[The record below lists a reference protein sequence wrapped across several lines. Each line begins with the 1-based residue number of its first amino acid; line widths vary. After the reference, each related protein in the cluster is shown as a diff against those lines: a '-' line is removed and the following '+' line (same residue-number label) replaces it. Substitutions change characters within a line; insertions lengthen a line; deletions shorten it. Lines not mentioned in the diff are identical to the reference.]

1 MREKSHIIPSAGS
14 DRDATGTAAISGGTM
29 RRIWLVGL
37 LALINTAPSSAQKIT
52 IGHMP
57 VTNQSEVVTQQL
69 GLYKKHGLDV
79 ELKLFPTG
87 PAALQ
92 GLLSGDLQM
101 VEAGGAPMLN
111 LAAQNLPLYFL
122 ATGGINTPDHPAG
135 AIMIRQDD
143 TSIKS
148 FADLK
153 GKKLGGLPKG
163 TITHL
168 WVANAL
174 ARYGMKRS
182 DFQEVFLP
190 FPQMGGLLASKQ
202 VDAIYSWPPFIT
214 MTEQAGQGK
223 VLVNDA
229 EWNPYAVLN
238 AMIVHRNWADQN
250 PQLVRGLLKA
260 SMETQRWIN
269 DHVDEARAIFGQQLK
284 LPATIAT
291 NMRMFYFPRNGYQL
305 MPSIWDFYYLM
316 VNTGEL
322 QPMSDPKQVIQSYW
336 IEPAEKFI
344 TPALTEI
351 GKQDDPVVRNVLKIK
366 LPNLPGDLADYL
378 GPWER

>member
-1 MREKSHIIPSAGS
+1 MRKSS
-14 DRDATGTAAISGGTM
+14 
-29 RRIWLVGL
+29 L
-37 LALINTAPSSAQKIT
+37 LALLVLLLSTPSEAQKIV

-57 VTNQSEVVTQQL
+57 VSNQSEVVAQQL
-69 GLYKKHGLDV
+69 GIYKKHGLDV
-79 ELKLFPTG
+79 ELKLFQTG

-111 LAAQNLPLYFL
+111 LAAQDLPLYFL

-135 AIMIRQDD
+135 AIMIRPDEI
-143 TSIKS
+143 TIKS

-168 WVANAL
+168 WIANAL
-174 ARYGMKRS
+174 ARYGMQRS
-182 DFQEVFLP
+182 DIQEVFLP

-214 MTEQAGQGK
+214 LQERAGQGK
-223 VLVNDA
+223 VLVDNS

-238 AMIVHRNWADQN
+238 AMIVRRDWADKN
-250 PQLVRGLLKA
+250 PAAVRGLLKA
-260 SMETQRWIN
+260 SMETQRWID
-269 DHVDEARAIFGQQLK
+269 DHPDEARKIFGEKLK
-284 LPATIAT
+284 LPEAIARS
-291 NMRMFYFPRNGYQL
+291 MRMFYFPRNGYQL

-316 VNTGEL
+316 VKTGEL
-322 QPMSDPKQVIQSYW
+322 QPMADPKKVIQTYW
-336 IEPAEKFI
+336 IEPAQKFI
-344 TPALTEI
+344 APALAEI
-351 GKQDDPVVRNVLKIK
+351 GKQPDPVVDKVLKIR
-366 LPNLPGDLADYL
+366 LPNLTGDLSQYL

>member
-1 MREKSHIIPSAGS
+1 
-14 DRDATGTAAISGGTM
+14 M

-37 LALINTAPSSAQKIT
+37 FVLLNAAPSAAQKIV

-57 VTNQSEVVTQQL
+57 VGNQSEVVAQQL
-69 GLYKKHGLDV
+69 GIYKKQGLDV

-122 ATGGINTPDHPAG
+122 ASGGINTPDHPAG
-135 AIMIRQDD
+135 AIMIRPDD

-174 ARYGMKRS
+174 ARYGMKR
-182 DFQEVFLP
+182 DDLQEVFLP

-214 MTEQAGQGK
+214 MTQQAGQGK
-223 VLVNDA
+223 ILVNDS

-238 AMIVHRNWADQN
+238 AMIVRRDWADKN
-250 PQLVRGLLKA
+250 PQVVRALLKA

-269 DHVDEARAIFGQQLK
+269 DNADQARTIFGQQLR
-284 LPATIAT
+284 LPEAIYKS
-291 NMRMFYFPRNGYQL
+291 MRMFYFPRNGYQL
-305 MPSIWDFYYLM
+305 MPSIWDFYHLM
-316 VNTGEL
+316 VKTGDL
-322 QPMSDPKQVIQSYW
+322 QPMANPKQVIQSYW

-344 TPALTEI
+344 TPALAEI

-366 LPNLPGDLADYL
+366 LPNLPGDLNEYL